1 MIKKYWKVLLVLI
14 IIIAAGIVYFNFY
27 TENETTN
34 QKEIDPRMVMEV
46 KKGSLR
52 KTISVEGFIEPINT
66 EDLTFPAKS
75 SGSIKVK
82 DIYINEGDRVEEGQL
97 LMELDETETRLN
109 YIQRQ
114 NAYNRAKI
122 NGSKN
127 EIEEARLNFELSK
140 DNLENLKLKAPFSGI
155 VTDIYIEK
163 GSYYISGSAA
173 TIKDISSLQVEIN
186 IDESDISTVELGQK
200 VILTLSSLPGIE
212 LNGIVN
218 ELGNEADNNNSV
230 VTLPVK
236 VLIDKTDQ
244 PIKLGVSASLDIII
258 GQVKN
263 KVVLPITAI
272 VNINGKDLVVKV
284 VDGKT
289 ERAPVQT
296 GLSDGLNIVI
306 ESGLEIGDNIL
317 LNTYQQ
323 VPGYGQGNQGGI
335 PGAVFMG
342 GGRR

>member
-1 MIKKYWKVLLVLI
+1 MIKKYWKILLVFI
-14 IIIAAGIVYFNFY
+14 IVIAAGIVYFNY
-27 TENETTN
+27 NAKNETTS
-34 QKEIDPRMVMEV
+34 QKEIDPRMIMTVE
-46 KKGSLR
+46 KGSLR

-66 EDLTFPAKS
+66 EDLTFPAS
-75 SGSIKVK
+75 SGSVKVK

-97 LMELDETETRLN
+97 LMELDETAACLN

-114 NAYNRAKI
+114 NAYNRANI

-127 EIEEARLNFELSK
+127 ELEEARLNLELSK

-163 GSYYISGSAA
+163 GSYYTSGSAA
-173 TIKDISSLQVEIN
+173 TIKDINRLQVEVN
-186 IDESDISTVELGQK
+186 IDESDIPTIALGQE
-200 VILTLSSLPGIE
+200 VILTLPSLPGTE
-212 LNGIVN
+212 LGGEVN
-218 ELGNEADNNNSV
+218 ELGNEADNSNSV
-230 VTLPVK
+230 VILPVK
-236 VLIDKTDQ
+236 ILIDKTDQ

-258 GQVKN
+258 GQIQE

-272 VNINGKDLVVKV
+272 VSINGRDSVIKV
-284 VDGKT
+284 IDGKT
-289 ERAPVQT
+289 ERVPVET

-306 ESGLEIGDNIL
+306 ESGLEAGDNIL

-323 VPGYGQGNQGGI
+323 VPGYGQGNQGGM
-335 PGAVFMG
+335 PGGVFMG